1 MEEKLVE
8 IKTAKLAKEKGFDE
22 PSFYYAVIYW
32 GEETPL
38 SKKDNYHAIKL
49 VNGQIKEFRTTTDNR
64 DDSRDF
70 ERNGLSSIDTLYIT
84 PENYTNYLKS
94 WLKDSL
100 LVLPTQALLQK
111 WLREIHSISILV
123 DFDFKY
129 TKKENKNCHYFF
141 CIYNTKDS
149 NNIEILTVYD
159 IHCET
164 YEEALEKGL
173 YEALTLIPKK
183 NDNKGKE

>member
-1 MEEKLVE
+1 MEEKLVNF
-8 IKTAKLAKEKGFDE
+8 KTAVLAKEKGFDE
-22 PSFYYAVIYW
+22 YYIDCYDIK
-32 GEETPL
+32 GNTIPL
-38 SKKDNYHAIKL
+38 
-49 VNGQIKEFRTTTDNR
+49 
-64 DDSRDF
+64 
-70 ERNGLSSIDTLYIT
+70 
-84 PENYTNYLKS
+84 YL
-94 WLKDSL
+94 
-100 LVLPTQALLQK
+100 QALLQK
-111 WLREIHSISILV
+111 WLREVHSISILV

-149 NNIEILTVYD
+149 DNIEILTVYD

-173 YEALTLIPKK
+173 YEALTIIPIK